1 MSTSLPTTQYL
12 PLNDMTS
19 NDMTREC
26 PKARAPPR
34 GPVDDNVKLEEEG
47 ICVRGFA
54 LSGT

>member
-1 MSTSLPTTQYL
+1 MSTSLPITQYL
-12 PLNDMTS
+12 PL

-26 PKARAPPR
+26 PKARASPR

-54 LSGT
+54 LSGI